1 MEDFTAMYNAI
12 KDIDDNLRE
21 KFHTKRPQLE
31 KKINNLINLIN
42 KQQEHIN
49 KMRTSERAMRSST
62 IQANQETLNKL
73 QKQYQDAKIQLEEF
87 INIARINGYFDEVKQ
102 LQMAT
107 DNLDDLMM
115 SIGALQLGGKK
126 KKYSKKKRSSKKH
139 KRTSKKTSKRKSKKR
154 YSRKK

>member
-1 MEDFTAMYNAI
+1 MEDYTEMYNAI

-21 KFHTKRPQLE
+21 KFHTKKPQLE

-73 QKQYQDAKIQLEEF
+73 QKQYQDTKIQLEEF
-87 INIARINGYFDEVKQ
+87 INIARINGYFNEVRQ
-102 LQMAT
+102 LQKASN
-107 DNLDDLMM
+107 DLDDLMN

-126 KKYSKKKRSSKKH
+126 KKRISNKN

-154 YSRKK
+154 HSRKK